1 MLCRSPLLCLLCVAG
16 GFAADEPPLPWRW
29 SNPVPHGNNVYDQA
43 FRNGTYWQVTDR
55 GQVYASGNRVHW
67 SLVATGTT
75 NTLRGIAFADPHVI
89 VCGAVG
95 TLLRG
100 TLAEGF
106 ATEPV
111 SPPTT
116 DWLEAVAVSPGVA
129 VAVGDNAAIYRS
141 QAGGP
146 WQRVTGLS
154 FTNWLRGVAFGN
166 NTFVA
171 VGENGRIATS
181 TNGESWRTRSS
192 GTTSNLNRVFFVDG
206 TFFVVGDAG
215 TLLTSAN
222 SGANWQ
228 QTTTGTTGDLYTF
241 AQGTPSGGSRQPW
254 QLLAGE
260 NTLLLRSA
268 PNGPWRDQL
277 GAGSPLPAPTW
288 PYYAAVWDGDTFLV
302 SGRTGMLVESLDFGS
317 NDELLWFETFESPR
331 DWLWEV
337 KALPDQYLAVGDRGT
352 ILSSANGITWYR
364 EGVPTGLENT
374 LLLGLGGNTNLVVV
388 AGSEGRLMWSQS
400 DIVNILETNTLVEL
414 SDCLWRTNTVVATNQ
429 MDLLGLVWTAVEPRP
444 TTNTLQGVCE
454 RDGLIVVVGDQ
465 GTILTTTN
473 GSDWSR
479 YLVPEAPNLS
489 SVAAWPG
496 GFIATG
502 DRGAI
507 HASED
512 AITWHARTSGTTNWV
527 YRVRPTSEGFLAV
540 GQNGLILTS
549 PDGFE
554 WTQRSSGTTAWLTD
568 IAQVG
573 DRHYVSGAQGTLLT
587 STNGVEWRPLPIQ
600 TAKSLYGLAARR
612 GQLLTVGVEG
622 LIMRALPDAWKDVEI
637 IDYKHFECDQSRVDF
652 LRFAGRIEQRF
663 GLECSAD
670 LVQWKH
676 VSDFTFDEEEFS
688 YWLVRTNSSAIPS
701 EFFRTVPKGP

>member
-1 MLCRSPLLCLLCVAG
+1 M
-16 GFAADEPPLPWRW
+16 
-29 SNPVPHGNNVYDQA
+29 PHGNNVYDQA

-465 GTILTTTN
+465 GTIPTTTN

-527 YRVRPTSEGFLAV
+527 YRVRPTSRRVLGGRSERIDSDQPRRIRMDPEIEWNDRLAD
-540 GQNGLILTS
+540 GHSTGWRPPLRLRSPGDPAHQHERRRMAAAPN
-549 PDGFE
+549 PDG
-554 WTQRSSGTTAWLTD
+554 QVVIRAGGTPRTTPHCGRGGLDHA
-568 IAQVG
+568 
-573 DRHYVSGAQGTLLT
+573 
-587 STNGVEWRPLPIQ
+587 GVTRCL
-600 TAKSLYGLAARR
+600 
-612 GQLLTVGVEG
+612 EG
-622 LIMRALPDAWKDVEI
+622 
-637 IDYKHFECDQSRVDF
+637 C
-652 LRFAGRIEQRF
+652 
-663 GLECSAD
+663 
-670 LVQWKH
+670 
-676 VSDFTFDEEEFS
+676 
-688 YWLVRTNSSAIPS
+688 
-701 EFFRTVPKGP
+701 

>member
-1 MLCRSPLLCLLCVAG
+1 MLCRAPLLWLLCVAG
-16 GFAADEPPLPWRW
+16 GFAAEEAPLPWRW
-29 SNPVPHGNNVYDQA
+29 SNPLPHGNNVYDQA

-55 GQVYASGNRVHW
+55 GQVYASANRVQW
-67 SLVATGTT
+67 NLVTSGTT

-89 VCGAVG
+89 LCGAMG
-95 TLLRG
+95 TILRG
-100 TLAEGF
+100 SRDEGF

-116 DWLEAVAVSPGVA
+116 DWLEAVAASPGVA

-141 QAGGP
+141 AAGGP

-192 GTTSNLNRVFFVDG
+192 EATSDLNRVFFVDG
-206 TFFVVGDAG
+206 TFYAVGDAG
-215 TLLTSAN
+215 TLLTSVN
-222 SGANWQ
+222 SGADWQ
-228 QTTTGTTGDLYTF
+228 QTTTGTTKDLYTF
-241 AQGTPSGGSRQPW
+241 AQGTPSAGSRQPW

-288 PYYAAVWDGDTFLV
+288 PYYATVWDGDTFLV

-317 NDELLWFETFESPR
+317 NDELLWFETFGSPR
-331 DWLWEV
+331 DWLWEI

-374 LLLGLGGNTNLVVV
+374 LLLGVGGNTNLVVV
-388 AGSEGRLMWSQS
+388 AGSEGRLMWSKS
-400 DIVNILETNTLVEL
+400 DLVNVLETNTLVEF

-429 MDLLGLVWTAVEPRP
+429 MDLLGLVWTAVESRP

-454 RDGLIVVVGDQ
+454 RDGLVVVVGDQ
-465 GTILTTTN
+465 GTVLTTTN

-479 YLVPEAPNLS
+479 YLVSGAPNFS

-496 GFIATG
+496 GFIAP
-502 DRGAI
+502 
-507 HASED
+507 S
-512 AITWHARTSGTTNWV
+512 
-527 YRVRPTSEGFLAV
+527 
-540 GQNGLILTS
+540 
-549 PDGFE
+549 
-554 WTQRSSGTTAWLTD
+554 
-568 IAQVG
+568 IA
-573 DRHYVSGAQGTLLT
+573 
-587 STNGVEWRPLPIQ
+587 
-600 TAKSLYGLAARR
+600 
-612 GQLLTVGVEG
+612 
-622 LIMRALPDAWKDVEI
+622 
-637 IDYKHFECDQSRVDF
+637 
-652 LRFAGRIEQRF
+652 
-663 GLECSAD
+663 
-670 LVQWKH
+670 
-676 VSDFTFDEEEFS
+676 
-688 YWLVRTNSSAIPS
+688 
-701 EFFRTVPKGP
+701 